1 ASNKEE
7 RGHDLSA
14 CSLANH
20 RIAKYPNPGPTLP
33 TPPKTPLPTS
43 PVLPKRGMG
52 RVWIIYGSDCVTTRR
67 YSGDRSV
74 IGRNSVTPL
83 YPYRLTQHDSIICIR
98 LDADF
103 DQVRG
108 NLLSQTK
115 TLSQYPK
122 CSRWVTYCRN
132 DLSLYPLSNI
142 PYYTVKI
149 CLELGG
155 NSGITVIVTD
165 NGRRVESESWN
176 VAATDQITQGAVGDS
191 NIEQGE
197 DVGLIEIANQLWTDA
212 VRQNSLRDDTSSKTC
227 VLLGLVQFASVDG
240 FVYRK
245 IFSTSE
251 ILQLISCL
259 F

>member
-1 ASNKEE
+1 MVAKSSSDYKELVD
-7 RGHDLSA
+7 GT
-14 CSLANH
+14 
-20 RIAKYPNPGPTLP
+20 KYPNPCPTLP

-67 YSGDRSV
+67 YSGNRSL

-83 YPYRLTQHDSIICIR
+83 YSYRLTQYDSIICIR

-108 NLLSQTK
+108 N
-115 TLSQYPK
+115 
-122 CSRWVTYCRN
+122 
-132 DLSLYPLSNI
+132 
-142 PYYTVKI
+142 I

-197 DVGLIEIANQLWTDA
+197 DVGLIEIASQLWTDA

>member
-1 ASNKEE
+1 DYKELVD
-7 RGHDLSA
+7 GT
-14 CSLANH
+14 
-20 RIAKYPNPGPTLP
+20 KYPNPCPTLP

-52 RVWIIYGSDCVTTRR
+52 R
-67 YSGDRSV
+67 
-74 IGRNSVTPL
+74 
-83 YPYRLTQHDSIICIR
+83 
-98 LDADF
+98 
-103 DQVRG
+103 
-108 NLLSQTK
+108 
-115 TLSQYPK
+115 
-122 CSRWVTYCRN
+122 
-132 DLSLYPLSNI
+132 
-142 PYYTVKI
+142 I

-197 DVGLIEIANQLWTDA
+197 DVGLIEIASQLWTDA
-212 VRQNSLRDDTSSKTC
+212 VRQNSLRDDTSSK
-227 VLLGLVQFASVDG
+227 FASVDG

>member
-1 ASNKEE
+1 
-7 RGHDLSA
+7 
-14 CSLANH
+14 
-20 RIAKYPNPGPTLP
+20 
-33 TPPKTPLPTS
+33 
-43 PVLPKRGMG
+43 MG
-52 RVWIIYGSDCVTTRR
+52 RVSQRSDDYPAVRQMSDSLSFIYYSVWTIYGSDCVTTRR
-67 YSGDRSV
+67 YSGDRSL
-74 IGRNSVTPL
+74 IGRNSFVGV
-83 YPYRLTQHDSIICIR
+83 YGSFFH
-98 LDADF
+98 
-103 DQVRG
+103 
-108 NLLSQTK
+108 K
-115 TLSQYPK
+115 PK
-122 CSRWVTYCRN
+122 PSA
-132 DLSLYPLSNI
+132 NI
-142 PYYTVKI
+142 PNVHVKI

-245 IFSTSE
+245 NFSTSE
-251 ILQLISCL
+251 ILQFISCL
-259 F
+259 FLDRMRGATNTLAIRIV